1 MEIVKAE
8 MMEQV
13 AGLLSSILKTVPYPL
28 NLIAGAGVGTLVSGL
43 MDKAMGQLNS
53 VKFAETGF
61 EGVVTK
67 PTLFITGENNKPEQV
82 SVTPLGGQTGGNGI
96 NINIQGNMIGNEEFV
111 RDVLIPEMSNARNQ
125 NLA

>member
-1 MEIVKAE
+1 MNIVKAE
-8 MMEQV
+8 TMEAV
-13 AGLLSSILKTVPYPL
+13 AGLLSSILKTVPYPF
-28 NLIAGAGVGTLVSGL
+28 NIIAGAGVGGAVSGL
-43 MDKAMGQLNS
+43 MDKAMGQLSS

-67 PTLFITGENNKPEQV
+67 PTMFLTGENNKPEQV
-82 SVTPLGGQTGGNGI
+82 SVTPLGGQSSAGI

-111 RDVLIPEMSNARNQ
+111 RDILIPEMSNARNQ